1 MATETA
7 NNLGPLTTEFP
18 VPQTCTSTFLGD
30 NGQAGPGNIWIQF
43 GTVGPSYQSDCF
55 PPNFHALDPYYY
67 SPGVCPQGY
76 TVACAAGLGEDAA
89 TTVGTCCPTGYGCV
103 RGRPGHE
110 SNACRTVLATDSYFS
125 YSVARTTSADD
136 YPRAQSSTTQFWA
149 AGAGVFARG
158 PVIRRSGDD
167 PSWPGFPVQTD
178 GTKTTAVAAS
188 STAAGSR
195 GGAEI
200 TPTPTGMPSSSG
212 GDVRFTTVTQPAS
225 PGGNGGISDVAKIAI
240 GVGVAVGVAVL
251 IAVFV
256 FVLWRRKRSMKRRQA
271 SEKAHQE
278 DLQHNNY
285 FPSNDPYQAWQQQQQ
300 QRHEQKY
307 VYPQIYEKPAE
318 SGPWIFPEAQGN
330 PVSELATHPVEL
342 DATRR

>member
-1 MATETA
+1 MATATA

-43 GTVGPSYQSDCF
+43 GTTRTTT
-55 PPNFHALDPYYY
+55 PP
-67 SPGVCPQGY
+67 
-76 TVACAAGLGEDAA
+76 ACAPKDTPLRAR
-89 TTVGTCCPTGYGCV
+89 
-103 RGRPGHE
+103 RGWARTPRPRWGRAVRPGTA
-110 SNACRTVLATDSYFS
+110 ACAGDRDTRATRAAPCSRRTRTSAIVSR
-125 YSVARTTSADD
+125 VRRARTTTRV
-136 YPRAQSSTTQFWA
+136 PRARRRSSGPR
-149 AGAGVFARG
+149 GAGVFARG

-167 PSWPGFPVQTD
+167 PSWPGFPVQT
-178 GTKTTAVAAS
+178 TTTAAAPSKTS
-188 STAAGSR
+188 SDRDGSGSNPIK

-212 GDVRFTTVTQPAS
+212 SDVRFTTVTQPAS

-240 GVGVAVGVAVL
+240 GVGVAVGVAAL
-251 IAVFV
+251 IAVAVFV
-256 FVLWRRKRSMKRRQA
+256 FWRRKRSLKKRQA
-271 SEKAHQE
+271 SEKAQQE
-278 DLQHNNY
+278 DLQHHNY
-285 FPSNDPYQAWQQQQQ
+285 FPSNDPYQAWQQQQQQ

-330 PVSELATHPVEL
+330 PVSELAVHPVEL
-342 DATRR
+342 DVARR